1 VRLIRSYLVWLVWAA
16 FMALGAAHAQVT
28 VSNAWV
34 RATVAQQTAT
44 GAFMQ
49 IRSTQTLQLV
59 GVRTPLTPV
68 AQVHQMS
75 MSNGVMRMTEVA
87 SVEVGPTQPL
97 ELKPGGYHVM
107 LMDLKR
113 ALQPGQPILLTLVFS
128 RPSGPELEVL
138 VKAEVRRLGAKAPGH
153 HWFNDVTLRG
163 SHFVT
168 RCWKAMAA

>member
-1 VRLIRSYLVWLVWAA
+1 MEKEVLFTRCCRIWLVWAA
-16 FMALGAAHAQVT
+16 FMALGAAHAQVS
-28 VSNAWV
+28 VSSAWV

-59 GVRTPLTPV
+59 GVRTPLTQV

-75 MSNGVMRMTEVA
+75 MANGVMRMAEVA

-107 LMDLKR
+107 LMDLKQ
-113 ALQPGQPILLTLVFS
+113 AVQPPQEVALTLIFA
-128 RPSGPELEVL
+128 GPNGQQLEVP
-138 VKAEVRRLGAKAPGH
+138 VMAEVKRPGAESMHRK
-153 HWFNDVTLRG
+153 
-163 SHFVT
+163 
-168 RCWKAMAA
+168 

>member
-1 VRLIRSYLVWLVWAA
+1 MEKEVLLTRCCRMWLVWAA
-16 FMALGAAHAQVT
+16 FLALGAAHAQVT

-49 IRSTQTLQLV
+49 IRSTQTLRLV

-75 MSNGVMRMTEVA
+75 MANGVMRMAEVA

-113 ALQPGQPILLTLVFS
+113 AVQPGQPILLTLVFS
-128 RPSGPELEVL
+128 HPSGPELEVP
-138 VKAEVRRLGAKAPGH
+138 VKAEVRRLGAKAPRH
-153 HWFNDVTLRG
+153 Q
-163 SHFVT
+163 
-168 RCWKAMAA
+168 

>member
-1 VRLIRSYLVWLVWAA
+1 VEKEVRLIRSYLVWLVWAA

-44 GAFMQ
+44 GAYME

-75 MSNGVMRMTEVA
+75 MANGVMRMAEVA

-97 ELKPGGYHVM
+97 ELKPAGYHVM
-107 LMDLKR
+107 LMDLKQ
-113 ALQPGQPILLTLVFS
+113 AVQPGQQILLTLVFS

-138 VKAEVRRLGAKAPGH
+138 VKAEVRRLGAKAPRH
-153 HWFNDVTLRG
+153 Q
-163 SHFVT
+163 
-168 RCWKAMAA
+168 

>member
-1 VRLIRSYLVWLVWAA
+1 MEKEVLLTRYCRMWLVWAA

-28 VSNAWV
+28 VNNAWV

-75 MSNGVMRMTEVA
+75 MSNGVMRMAEVA

-107 LMDLKR
+107 LLDLKR
-113 ALQPGQPILLTLVFS
+113 AVQPGQPILLTLVFS
-128 RPSGPELEVL
+128 RPSGPEIEVP
-138 VKAEVRRLGAKAPGH
+138 VKAEVRRLGAKGPRH
-153 HWFNDVTLRG
+153 Q
-163 SHFVT
+163 
-168 RCWKAMAA
+168 